1 MTHHFNMNK
10 KEYQTI
16 KTAANEID
24 GFLNTGYEIV
34 MKKRSIFNQ
43 GWTETLLVNKKNMN
57 IIKVYYNPQQGL
69 IEIFKNGTKVKT
81 VDYEK
86 VY

>member
-1 MTHHFNMNK
+1 MNK

-24 GFLNTGYEIV
+24 GFLNTGYQLV
-34 MKKRSIFNQ
+34 MKKRSNFNK
-43 GWTETLLVNKKNMN
+43 GWTETLLVNKQNMN
-57 IIKVYYNPQQGL
+57 IIKVYYNPEQGK

-86 VY
+86 MY

>member
-1 MTHHFNMNK
+1 MNK

-24 GFLNTGYEIV
+24 GFLNTGYQLV
-34 MKKRSIFNQ
+34 MKKRSIFNK
-43 GWTETLLVNKKNMN
+43 GWTETLLINKQNMN
-57 IIKVYYNPQQGL
+57 IIKVYYNPEQGI

-86 VY
+86 MY